1 MVGLNKE
8 YLPGI
13 AEMPAS
19 WQSEAL
25 RSQAIASRTYA
36 YRNLGAVKPACGCNV
51 YDEVASQ
58 RFLGWT
64 RENAADSGP
73 WRKAV
78 TATQT
83 SSGST
88 VKSARVVTYKGGLID
103 AVYSSSAG
111 SKTHSDAEVWGSA
124 VPYLVSVDDS
134 PSKYASAQNPNAS
147 WSVTAKQADMA
158 KAFGLADVRA
168 VAVTKTGSGLVKTA
182 KATSVKG
189 KTESL
194 TGDQLRTKLKLKSAS
209 FSVA

>member
-1 MVGLNKE
+1 M
-8 YLPGI
+8 
-13 AEMPAS
+13 
-19 WQSEAL
+19 
-25 RSQAIASRTYA
+25 
-36 YRNLGAVKPACGCNV
+36 KPACGCNV

-64 RENAADSGP
+64 HENAGDSGP

-78 TATQT
+78 AATQT
-83 SSGST
+83 TSGST
-88 VKSARVVTYKGGLID
+88 VRSARLITYKGGLID

-111 SKTHSDAEVWGSA
+111 SKTHSAAEVWGSA

-147 WSVTAKQADMA
+147 WSVTAKQSDMA
-158 KAFGLADVRA
+158 RAFGLADVRSVA
-168 VAVTKTGSGLVKTA
+168 VAKTGSGLVKTV

-189 KTESL
+189 KTASL